1 MVVVSGDANLF
12 AVLGDCRL
20 RGGQVDDRFAGG
32 VGRDQRRDR
41 EVVHRTRVAACGQ
54 VDGVDRVV
62 GEERIGPA
70 RKF

>member
-32 VGRDQRRDR
+32 VGRDQRGDR
-41 EVVHRTRVAACGQ
+41 EVVHRPRVTA
-54 VDGVDRVV
+54 
-62 GEERIGPA
+62 
-70 RKF
+70 